1 MIDEADLTA
10 EERAILAEM
19 RKSFE
24 DRQRA
29 RRKAERDA
37 ELKRLQ
43 DEELEGKR

>member
-1 MIDEADLTA
+1 MIDEAKLTD

-29 RRKAERDA
+29 RRKAEWDA
-37 ELKRLQ
+37 LVKRLQ
-43 DEELEGKR
+43 DEEREGKR